1 MLHWFYKALAPRG
14 WKDTSLKVMFF
25 TSIIVALNYLFSLA
39 YFGEFPLPHSFVI
52 LNGICVGSPF
62 VVLFYMMVR
71 KQSRLQV
78 QLALRSRTDA
88 MTGLPNRR
96 WFMAQTRAA
105 IDEDARGVL
114 VLLDADHFKR
124 VNDTYGHQVGDEC
137 LISIAY
143 RLRRSLR
150 TDDLVGRLGG
160 EEFGVFLRNT
170 TIDQTAAI
178 CRPMLQPIPFSGG
191 KGLEHLTVT
200 LSLGAVQVCTGD
212 DLDKMMRLADDAL
225 YEAKRK
231 GRARLEI
238 AGDGASQV
246 PEPARL
252 TAISA

>member
-14 WKDTSLKVMFF
+14 WKDTSLKVTVF
-25 TSIIVALNYLFSLA
+25 TGIIVALNYLFSFV
-39 YFGEFPLPHSFVI
+39 YFGDFPLPHSFVI

-78 QLALRSRTDA
+78 QLALKSRTDA

-105 IDEDARGVL
+105 IEDDAHGVL

-137 LISIAY
+137 LMSIAF

-178 CRPMLQPIPFSGG
+178 CRPMLQPVPYSGG
-191 KGLEHLTVT
+191 KGREHLTIT
-200 LSLGAVQVCTGD
+200 LSLGAVQVSAGD
-212 DLDKMMRLADDAL
+212 DLDDMMRRADDAL

-231 GRARLEI
+231 GRARLEF
-238 AGDGASQV
+238 AGVSASQA
-246 PEPARL
+246 PEPARF
-252 TAISA
+252 TAVSA